1 MDPYAVVVCDSH
13 QRGHAVHV
21 QKFGQ
26 FGELKEVL
34 RARRSRI
41 ALRMRMPFADVLVPT
56 FLGT

>member
-41 ALRMRMPFADVLVPT
+41 ALRMRMPFADVD
-56 FLGT
+56 